1 MDELI
6 ELIVRALIA
15 LFSGGSEPPQQ
26 PKIAP
31 RVPPP
36 LPQSPAARRPAQAQ
50 PRPRPTAMQRQQA
63 MLQEMMRRGMAAKKP
78 QKPVAPPPRPAAV
91 PPRPSADSQASA
103 RPQASRPSLSA
114 AAIRQLVTSRPFALR
129 TMFVLSEVIQPPLA
143 LRSEETRNAK
153 LE

>member
-15 LFSGGSEPPQQ
+15 LFSGRSEQPPQ

-36 LPQSPAARRPAQAQ
+36 LPQSPGARRPAS
-50 PRPRPTAMQRQQA
+50 PRPRPATMQRQQA
-63 MLQEMMRRGMAAKKP
+63 ILQEMMRRGMAAKKP